1 MVAKSIVS
9 VDVDDAKFKAFKDL
23 FDKYQAQLEKMPEA
37 WKAASAEQQGLMRGF
52 ANVTAAMLAHNDIAR
67 KTASEGH
74 RGATE
79 TDRQAKS
86 WHSIARDSKEVAGN
100 VASMTRSFVKWTG
113 LTTLFTGL
121 LGGGSLWGFTHLAG
135 SVAALR
141 QSAAGFG
148 ITPGQGTAFGV
159 DFGRFL
165 ASPQGTLSAVA
176 AALSD
181 PTSPAYRPI
190 AALLGNVQ
198 GRNAADVSS
207 QLLQALPRLFPG
219 GAKQQNL
226 GTVAEAYGLTNILSV
241 EDIRRYLSASPEER
255 TRQEGAYREDI
266 GRFEPDPVALRKYQD
281 FETSMQGAGAQI
293 RKIFIDGLAPLTG
306 PLTNLSKETVHL
318 VDVFMGAVK
327 DKHWIEQISTGIHD
341 FADVIKDGKL
351 DHTVKD
357 IVDDLEWFGSK
368 LKWITSFLPGP
379 DIGKNIANDILGPQ
393 QDIDAVK
400 KIWNMGTDFLSGRVV
415 SEWGKQIGKFTS
427 RATDPIASALARRDI
442 TGSPL
447 TTITTAGGHK
457 VTVSASG
464 ADRFKGFLD
473 AMEAAGAPIT
483 SLGGYNPRK
492 IAGTPVWSQHA
503 FGRAIDVDQ
512 SARDVVTKEFRAWA
526 QTHADLLRKIETQ
539 YGIKSGGDFRGKP
552 DFGHFELSKGY
563 ERERTPKVE
572 ITKATGADVNVSMQ
586 QLATYGVGLSGPL
599 P

>member
-1 MVAKSIVS
+1 MVAKSIWS

-79 TDRQAKS
+79 TDRQARS

-135 SVAALR
+135 SVAAMR

-255 TRQEGAYREDI
+255 KRQEGAYRSDV
-266 GRFEPDPVALRKYQD
+266 GRFELDPGTTRAYQEFTTQLD
-281 FETSMQGAGAQI
+281 RAGNSIFKVFVQG
-293 RKIFIDGLAPLTG
+293 LEPLTG
-306 PLTNLSKETVHL
+306 PLAHLSDSVSHVVAAFL
-318 VDVFMGAVK
+318 QAGN
-327 DKHWIEQISTGIHD
+327 DKHWIEQISGALERFASYVATPEFDQNVKTFVDDMDQLVRALGNVLSW
-341 FADVIKDGKL
+341 FADS
-351 DHTVKD
+351 
-357 IVDDLEWFGSK
+357 FGSRREAERTNNLHDMGVK
-368 LKWITSFLPGP
+368 TAAELRAERAQ
-379 DIGKNIANDILGPQ
+379 GKSAWSQLTDILSNKPG
-393 QDIDAVK
+393 
-400 KIWNMGTDFLSGRVV
+400 S
-415 SEWGKQIGKFTS
+415 
-427 RATDPIASALARRDI
+427 DI

-447 TTITTAGGHK
+447 TTITTVGGHK

-492 IAGTPVWSQHA
+492 ISGTPVWSQHA

-526 QTHADLLRKIETQ
+526 QTHADLLRKIEAQ

-586 QLATYGVGLSGPL
+586 QLATYGTGVSWPL